1 MLPPKEFKSE
11 QSKVKKLRDKKC
23 KNCPNKF
30 TPRNIM
36 QYVCTPKCA
45 IEWNKKLAEK
55 KEKKEWS
62 EQKAVLKDKLKTLS
76 DWKDDLQVEI
86 NKIVRLI
93 DKNVSCISSGATSGK
108 VNSGHY
114 VSRGS
119 NDTIRFNLHN
129 IFLQSEHSNT
139 HLSGDTLR
147 YQDGLK
153 QMYGLEYFE
162 RVDSLR
168 STPLIKLSIDELRV
182 KISVCRQ
189 IVKELQKA
197 DLTYPPKIR
206 IELRESLNKR
216 IGIYL

>member
-1 MLPPKEFKSE
+1 MLGPKEFKE
-11 QSKVKKLRDKKC
+11 AKSKRIKDKKC
-23 KNCPNKF
+23 KECLIIF
-30 TPRNIM
+30 TPQRPL
-36 QYVCTPKCA
+36 QSVCSPKCA
-45 IEWNKKLAEK
+45 IAHNKKLEAK

-62 EQKAVLKDKLKTLS
+62 EQKAVLKEKLKTLS

-93 DKNVSCISSGATSGK
+93 DKYVPCISSGATSGK

-168 STPLIKLSIDELRV
+168 STPLIKLSIDEIRV
-182 KISVCRQ
+182 KISICRQ